1 MTTAYTTL
9 LGLALPVQGELT
21 GTWGTTVNNSITQLL
36 DDAVAGTATASVT
49 SSDWTLTD
57 TGSGAPNQA
66 RCAILIAT
74 GSPGVS
80 RNIIA
85 PARSKGYFVVNQ
97 SDAAVVLKGAS
108 TTGISIPTTKSALV
122 VWNGSDFVTAVSPS
136 SSGTVTTLSVVSA
149 NGFTGTVAN
158 PTSTP
163 AITLTTSI
171 SGVLKGSASA
181 LVAATS
187 GTDFS
192 AGTSALATGIL
203 KSTTSTGALTIAV
216 AGDFPTLN
224 QNTTGTAAGLS
235 ATLAVASGG
244 TNSTATPTAG
254 GAGYGTGTAHAY
266 TAAGTSGQV
275 LTSNGTSAPT
285 WTTLTSSG
293 GTVTSVAALTL
304 GTTGTDVSSTVANST
319 TTPVITLNIPTASAL
334 NRGALSS
341 TDWSTFNGKYSTGG
355 ALGTPSSGT
364 LTNCTGYTYANLS
377 GTVPTW
383 NQNTTGTAANLTSA
397 TTLPSGTTLVAPV
410 LGTPSSGTLSS
421 CTVDG
426 TNAVGYKN
434 IPQTGSDK
442 TTAYT
447 LVSGDVG
454 KYVGVGTSGSIV
466 VPTSTFANGDAISV
480 FNNTTGNITITTS
493 APTAYI
499 AGTNTVKT
507 SITLATRGIATILFV
522 SATVCVVS
530 GNVS

>member
-9 LGLALPVQGELT
+9 LGLALPVPGELT
-21 GTWGTTVNNSITQLL
+21 GTWGPTVNNSITQLI

-49 SSDWTLTD
+49 LGNWTLND
-57 TGSGAPNQA
+57 DGSGAPNQA

-74 GSPGVS
+74 GTPGVS

-108 TTGISIPTTKSALV
+108 TTGISIPTNKSALV

-171 SGVLKGSASA
+171 SGVLKGNGTAIS
-181 LVAATS
+181 AATS

-235 ATLAVASGG
+235 SILAIASGG

-266 TAAGTSGQV
+266 TAAGTTGQV
-275 LTSNGTSAPT
+275 LTSQGASAPI

-293 GTVTSVAALTL
+293 GTVTSVSGTGTVSGLTLSGTVTSSGSLTL
-304 GTTGTDVSSTVANST
+304 GGSITGFVA
-319 TTPVITLNIPTASAL
+319 
-334 NRGALSS
+334 
-341 TDWSTFNGKYSTGG
+341 TGG

-364 LTNCTGYTYANLS
+364 L
-377 GTVPTW
+377 
-383 NQNTTGTAANLTSA
+383 
-397 TTLPSGTTLVAPV
+397 
-410 LGTPSSGTLSS
+410 SS
-421 CTVDG
+421 CTADG

-447 LVSGDVG
+447 LVTGDVG

-466 VPTSTFANGDAISV
+466 VPTSTFANGDAISIY
-480 FNNTTGNITITTS
+480 NNTTGNITITTS

>member
-21 GTWGTTVNNSITQLL
+21 GTWGTTVNNSITQSL

-49 SSDWTLTD
+49 SGDWTLTD
-57 TGSGAPNQA
+57 TGSGVPNQA

-74 GSPGVS
+74 GTPGVS

-108 TTGISIPTTKSALV
+108 TTGISVPTNKSALV

-136 SSGTVTTLSVVSA
+136 SSGTVTTLSVVST

-216 AGDFPTLN
+216 AADFPTLN

-235 ATLAVASGG
+235 SILAIASGG

-266 TAAGTSGQV
+266 TAAGTAGQV
-275 LTSNGTSAPT
+275 LTSQGAAAPT

-304 GTTGTDVSSTVANST
+304 GTTGTDVSSSVANST
-319 TTPVITLNIPTASAL
+319 TTPVITLNLPTASAT
-334 NRGALSS
+334 NRGVLSS
-341 TDWSTFNGKYSTGG
+341 TDWTTFNNKGSGTVTSVSGTAPVVSSGGATPAISMAAATTSVNGYLTSTDWTTFNGKYSTGG
-355 ALGTPSSGT
+355 A
-364 LTNCTGYTYANLS
+364 
-377 GTVPTW
+377 
-383 NQNTTGTAANLTSA
+383 
-397 TTLPSGTTLVAPV
+397 

-447 LVSGDVG
+447 LVTGDVG

-480 FNNTTGNITITTS
+480 YNNTTGNITITTT

>member
-21 GTWGTTVNNSITQLL
+21 GTWGTTVNNSITQSL

-49 SSDWTLTD
+49 SGDWTLTD

-74 GSPGVS
+74 GTPGVS

-108 TTGISIPTTKSALV
+108 TDGISIPTNKSALV

-136 SSGTVTTLSVVSA
+136 SNGTVTTVSVVSA

-158 PTSTP
+158 PTSAP
-163 AITLTTSI
+163 AITLTTNI
-171 SGVLKGSASA
+171 SGVLKGNGTAIS
-181 LVAATS
+181 AATS
-187 GTDFS
+187 GTDFSAGTSALATGILKSTTSTGALSIAIAGTDYQTAQSVTGIVKSSGTTRSAATVGTDYS

-224 QNTTGTAAGLS
+224 QNTTGTAA
-235 ATLAVASGG
+235 
-244 TNSTATPTAG
+244 
-254 GAGYGTGTAHAY
+254 
-266 TAAGTSGQV
+266 
-275 LTSNGTSAPT
+275 
-285 WTTLTSSG
+285 
-293 GTVTSVAALTL
+293 
-304 GTTGTDVSSTVANST
+304 
-319 TTPVITLNIPTASAL
+319 
-334 NRGALSS
+334 
-341 TDWSTFNGKYSTGG
+341 
-355 ALGTPSSGT
+355 
-364 LTNCTGYTYANLS
+364 
-377 GTVPTW
+377 
-383 NQNTTGTAANLTSA
+383 NLTSA
-397 TTLPSGTTLVAPV
+397 TTLPSGMTLVAPA

-442 TTAYT
+442 TTAYE
-447 LVSGDVG
+447 LVLTDVG
-454 KYVGVGTSGSIV
+454 KYVGVGASGSVV
-466 VPTSTFANGDAISV
+466 VPTSRFANGDAISV
-480 FNNTTGNITITTS
+480 YNNTTGNITITTS

>member
-21 GTWGTTVNNSITQLL
+21 GTWGTTVNNSITQSL

-49 SSDWTLTD
+49 YGDWTLTD

-74 GSPGVS
+74 GTPGVS

-171 SGVLKGSASA
+171 SGVLKGNGTAIS
-181 LVAATS
+181 AATS

-224 QNTTGTAAGLS
+224 QSTTGNA
-235 ATLAVASGG
+235 
-244 TNSTATPTAG
+244 STATTATNLAGG
-254 GAGYGTGTAHAY
+254 GAGQLPYQTASGTTAML
-266 TAAGTSGQV
+266 AAGTATYV
-275 LTSNGTSAPT
+275 LTSNGTAAPSWQPPSTSA
-285 WTTLTSSG
+285 

-319 TTPVITLNIPTASAL
+319 TTPVITLNIPTASAS

-364 LTNCTGYTYANLS
+364 L
-377 GTVPTW
+377 
-383 NQNTTGTAANLTSA
+383 
-397 TTLPSGTTLVAPV
+397 
-410 LGTPSSGTLSS
+410 SS

-426 TNAVGYKN
+426 TNGVGFKN

-447 LVSGDVG
+447 LVTGDVG

>member
-21 GTWGTTVNNSITQLL
+21 GTWGTTVNNSITQSL
-36 DDAVAGTATASVT
+36 DDAIAGTATANVT
-49 SSDWTLTD
+49 LGNWTLND
-57 TGSGAPNQA
+57 DGSGAPNQA

-74 GSPGVS
+74 GTPGVS

-171 SGVLKGSASA
+171 SGMLKGNGTAIS
-181 LVAATS
+181 AATS

-224 QNTTGTAAGLS
+224 QSTTGNA
-235 ATLAVASGG
+235 
-244 TNSTATPTAG
+244 STATTATNLAGG
-254 GAGYGTGTAHAY
+254 GAGQLPYQTALGTTAML
-266 TAAGTSGQV
+266 AAGTATYV
-275 LTSNGTSAPT
+275 LTSNGTAAPSWQPPSTSA
-285 WTTLTSSG
+285 

-319 TTPVITLNIPTASAL
+319 TTPVITLNIPTASAS

-364 LTNCTGYTYANLS
+364 LTNCTA
-377 GTVPTW
+377 
-383 NQNTTGTAANLTSA
+383 
-397 TTLPSGTTLVAPV
+397 
-410 LGTPSSGTLSS
+410 
-421 CTVDG
+421 DG
-426 TNAVGYKN
+426 TNKVGYRN
-434 IPQTGSDK
+434 IPQSASDK
-442 TTAYT
+442 VTSYT
-447 LVSGDVG
+447 LASTDVG
-454 KYVGVGTSGSIV
+454 KYIGIGTSGSIV
-466 VPTSTFANGDAISV
+466 VPNATYSDSVAIANGDAISI
-480 FNNTTGNITITTS
+480 FNNTSGNITLTMSIT
-493 APTAYI
+493 TAYI
-499 AGTNTVKT
+499 AGTDADKAT
-507 SITLATRGIATILFV
+507 ITLATRGIATILFV

>member
-21 GTWGTTVNNSITQLL
+21 GTWGTEVNNSITQLL
-36 DDAVAGTATASVT
+36 DDAIAGTATASVT
-49 SSDWTLTD
+49 SGDWTLTD
-57 TGSGAPNQA
+57 TGSGVPNQA

-74 GSPGVS
+74 GTPGVS

-108 TTGISIPTTKSALV
+108 TTGISVPTNKSALV

-136 SSGTVTTLSVVSA
+136 SNGTVTTVSVASA
-149 NGFTGTVAN
+149 NGFTGSVSN

-163 AITLTTSI
+163 AITLATSI
-171 SGVLKGSASA
+171 SGVLKGNGTAIS
-181 LVAATS
+181 AATS
-187 GTDFS
+187 GTDYS

-224 QNTTGTAAGLS
+224 QSTTGNAL
-235 ATLAVASGG
+235 
-244 TNSTATPTAG
+244 TATTATNLAGG
-254 GAGYGTGTAHAY
+254 GAGQLPYQTASGTTAML
-266 TAAGTSGQV
+266 AAGTATYV
-275 LTSNGTSAPT
+275 LTSNGTSAPSWQPPST
-285 WTTLTSSG
+285 SG

-304 GTTGTDVSSTVANST
+304 GTTGTDVSSSVANST
-319 TTPVITLNIPTASAL
+319 TTPVITLNIPTASAST
-334 NRGALSS
+334 RGALSS
-341 TDWSTFNGKYSTGG
+341 SDWSTFNGKYSTGG

-364 LTNCTGYTYANLS
+364 L
-377 GTVPTW
+377 
-383 NQNTTGTAANLTSA
+383 
-397 TTLPSGTTLVAPV
+397 
-410 LGTPSSGTLSS
+410 SS

-426 TNAVGYKN
+426 TNGVGYKN

-447 LVSGDVG
+447 LVTGDVG

-480 FNNTTGNITITTS
+480 YNNTTGNITITTS

-499 AGTNTVKT
+499 AGANTVKT

>member
-9 LGLALPVQGELT
+9 LGLALPVPGELT

-49 SSDWTLTD
+49 SGDWTLTD

-74 GSPGVS
+74 GTPGVS

-108 TTGISIPTTKSALV
+108 TTGISIPTNKSALV

-149 NGFTGTVAN
+149 NGFTGTVAT

-171 SGVLKGSASA
+171 SGVLKGNGTAIS
-181 LVAATS
+181 AATS
-187 GTDFS
+187 GTDYS

-224 QNTTGTAAGLS
+224 QSTTGNAL
-235 ATLAVASGG
+235 
-244 TNSTATPTAG
+244 TATTATNLAGG
-254 GAGYGTGTAHAY
+254 GAGQLPYQTASGTTAML
-266 TAAGTSGQV
+266 AAGTATYV
-275 LTSNGTSAPT
+275 LTSNGTAAPSWQPPSTSA
-285 WTTLTSSG
+285 

-304 GTTGTDVSSTVANST
+304 GTTGTDVSSSVLDST
-319 TTPVITLNIPTASAL
+319 TTPVITLNIPTASAS
-334 NRGALSS
+334 NRGALSSTDWSTFNGKQAALGTASASVSGILSS

-355 ALGTPSSGT
+355 A
-364 LTNCTGYTYANLS
+364 
-377 GTVPTW
+377 
-383 NQNTTGTAANLTSA
+383 
-397 TTLPSGTTLVAPV
+397 

-447 LVSGDVG
+447 LVTGDVG

>member
-9 LGLALPVQGELT
+9 LGLALPVPGELT
-21 GTWGTTVNNSITQLL
+21 GTWGTTVNNSITQSL

-49 SSDWTLTD
+49 SGDWTLTD

-108 TTGISIPTTKSALV
+108 TDGISIPTNKSALV

-171 SGVLKGSASA
+171 SGVLKGNGTAIS
-181 LVAATS
+181 AATS

-224 QNTTGTAAGLS
+224 QSTTGNA
-235 ATLAVASGG
+235 
-244 TNSTATPTAG
+244 STATTATNLVGG
-254 GAGYGTGTAHAY
+254 GAGQLPYQTASGTTAML
-266 TAAGTSGQV
+266 AAGTATYV
-275 LTSNGTSAPT
+275 LTSNGTAAPSWQPPSTSA
-285 WTTLTSSG
+285 

-304 GTTGTDVSSTVANST
+304 GTSGTDVSSTVANST
-319 TTPVITLNIPTASAL
+319 TTPVITLNIPTASAS

-364 LTNCTGYTYANLS
+364 L
-377 GTVPTW
+377 
-383 NQNTTGTAANLTSA
+383 
-397 TTLPSGTTLVAPV
+397 
-410 LGTPSSGTLSS
+410 SS

-426 TNAVGYKN
+426 TDSVGFRN
-434 IPQTGSDK
+434 IPVNSQSA
-442 TTAYT
+442 AYT
-447 LVSGDVG
+447 AVLADSGKCIFHPSTDANARTFTIPANGSVA
-454 KYVGVGTSGSIV
+454 YPVGTAISFVNMTAQVVSIAITTDTMYLAGTGTTGTRSLAQYGTATALKM
-466 VPTSTFANGDAISV
+466 TSTTWIIS
-480 FNNTTGNITITTS
+480 G
-493 APTAYI
+493 
-499 AGTNTVKT
+499 AGLT
-507 SITLATRGIATILFV
+507 
-522 SATVCVVS
+522 
-530 GNVS
+530 

>member
-21 GTWGTTVNNSITQLL
+21 GTWGTTVNNSITQSL
-36 DDAVAGTATASVT
+36 DDAIAGTATANVT
-49 SSDWTLTD
+49 LGNWTLND
-57 TGSGAPNQA
+57 DGSGAPNQA

-74 GSPGVS
+74 GTPGVS

-171 SGVLKGSASA
+171 SGMLKGNGTAIS
-181 LVAATS
+181 AATS

-224 QNTTGTAAGLS
+224 QSTTGNA
-235 ATLAVASGG
+235 
-244 TNSTATPTAG
+244 STATTATNLAGG
-254 GAGYGTGTAHAY
+254 GAGQLPYQTALGTTAML
-266 TAAGTSGQV
+266 AAGTATYV
-275 LTSNGTSAPT
+275 LTSNGTAAPSWQPPSTSA
-285 WTTLTSSG
+285 

-319 TTPVITLNIPTASAL
+319 TTPVHAHDN
-334 NRGALSS
+334 
-341 TDWSTFNGKYSTGG
+341 DE
-355 ALGTPSSGT
+355 
-364 LTNCTGYTYANLS
+364 
-377 GTVPTW
+377 
-383 NQNTTGTAANLTSA
+383 
-397 TTLPSGTTLVAPV
+397 
-410 LGTPSSGTLSS
+410 
-421 CTVDG
+421 
-426 TNAVGYKN
+426 
-434 IPQTGSDK
+434 
-442 TTAYT
+442 
-447 LVSGDVG
+447 
-454 KYVGVGTSGSIV
+454 
-466 VPTSTFANGDAISV
+466 
-480 FNNTTGNITITTS
+480 
-493 APTAYI
+493 
-499 AGTNTVKT
+499 
-507 SITLATRGIATILFV
+507 
-522 SATVCVVS
+522 
-530 GNVS
+530 

>member
-21 GTWGTTVNNSITQLL
+21 GTWGTTVNNSITQSL

-49 SSDWTLTD
+49 SGDWTLTD

-74 GSPGVS
+74 GTPGVS

-108 TTGISIPTTKSALV
+108 TTGISIPTNKSALV

-171 SGVLKGSASA
+171 SGVLKGNGTAISAAS
-181 LVAATS
+181 S

-203 KSTTSTGALTIAV
+203 KSTTSTGALSIAV
-216 AGDFPTLN
+216 AGTDYQTA
-224 QNTTGTAAGLS
+224 QSVTGM
-235 ATLAVASGG
+235 V
-244 TNSTATPTAG
+244 
-254 GAGYGTGTAHAY
+254 
-266 TAAGTSGQV
+266 
-275 LTSNGTSAPT
+275 
-285 WTTLTSSG
+285 
-293 GTVTSVAALTL
+293 
-304 GTTGTDVSSTVANST
+304 
-319 TTPVITLNIPTASAL
+319 
-334 NRGALSS
+334 
-341 TDWSTFNGKYSTGG
+341 K
-355 ALGTPSSGT
+355 SSGT
-364 LTNCTGYTYANLS
+364 TRSAATA
-377 GTVPTW
+377 GTDY
-383 NQNTTGTAANLTSA
+383 
-397 TTLPSGTTLVAPV
+397 VAPGGA

-426 TNAVGYKN
+426 TDAVGFRN
-434 IPQTGSDK
+434 IPVNSQSA
-442 TTAYT
+442 AYT
-447 LVSGDVG
+447 AVLADSGKCILHPSTDANARTFTIPANASVA
-454 KYVGVGTSGSIV
+454 YPIGT
-466 VPTSTFANGDAISV
+466 AISFV
-480 FNNTTGNITITTS
+480 NMTSQVVSIAITSDTMYLAGTGTTGTRSLAIYGTATALKINSTTWIIS
-493 APTAYI
+493 G
-499 AGTNTVKT
+499 AGLT
-507 SITLATRGIATILFV
+507 
-522 SATVCVVS
+522 
-530 GNVS
+530 

>member
-21 GTWGTTVNNSITQLL
+21 GTWGTEVNNSITQLL
-36 DDAVAGTATASVT
+36 DDAIAGTATASVT
-49 SSDWTLTD
+49 SGDWTLTD
-57 TGSGAPNQA
+57 TGSGVPNQA

-74 GSPGVS
+74 GTPGVS

-108 TTGISIPTTKSALV
+108 TTGISVPTNKSALV

-136 SSGTVTTLSVVSA
+136 SNGTVTTVSVASA
-149 NGFTGTVAN
+149 NGFTGSVSN

-171 SGVLKGSASA
+171 SGVLKGNGTAIS
-181 LVAATS
+181 AATS
-187 GTDFS
+187 GTDYS

-224 QNTTGTAAGLS
+224 QSTTGNAL
-235 ATLAVASGG
+235 
-244 TNSTATPTAG
+244 TATTATNLAGG
-254 GAGYGTGTAHAY
+254 GAGQLPYQTASGTTAML
-266 TAAGTSGQV
+266 AAGTATYV
-275 LTSNGTSAPT
+275 LTSNGTSAPS
-285 WTTLTSSG
+285 WQPPSTSGG

-304 GTTGTDVSSTVANST
+304 GTTGTDVSSSVLNPS
-319 TTPVITLNIPTASAL
+319 TTPVITLNIPTASAS

-341 TDWSTFNGKYSTGG
+341 SDWSTFNGKYSTGG

-364 LTNCTGYTYANLS
+364 L
-377 GTVPTW
+377 
-383 NQNTTGTAANLTSA
+383 
-397 TTLPSGTTLVAPV
+397 
-410 LGTPSSGTLSS
+410 SS

-426 TNAVGYKN
+426 TNGVGYKN
-434 IPQTGSDK
+434 IPQTGPDK

-447 LVSGDVG
+447 LVTGDVG

-466 VPTSTFANGDAISV
+466 VPTSTFANGDAVSI
-480 FNNTTGNITITTS
+480 FNNTTGSITITTT

>member
-21 GTWGTTVNNSITQLL
+21 GTWGTEVNNSITQLL
-36 DDAVAGTATASVT
+36 DDAIAGTATASVT
-49 SSDWTLTD
+49 SGDWTLTD
-57 TGSGAPNQA
+57 TGSGVPNQA

-74 GSPGVS
+74 GTPGVS

-108 TTGISIPTTKSALV
+108 TTGISVPTNRSALV

-136 SSGTVTTLSVVSA
+136 SNGTVTTVSVASA
-149 NGFTGTVAN
+149 NGFTGSVSN

-163 AITLTTSI
+163 AITLATSI
-171 SGVLKGSASA
+171 SGVLKGNGTAISAA
-181 LVAATS
+181 VAA
-187 GTDFS
+187 
-192 AGTSALATGIL
+192 
-203 KSTTSTGALTIAV
+203 
-216 AGDFPTLN
+216 DFPTL
-224 QNTTGTAAGLS
+224 
-235 ATLAVASGG
+235 
-244 TNSTATPTAG
+244 
-254 GAGYGTGTAHAY
+254 
-266 TAAGTSGQV
+266 
-275 LTSNGTSAPT
+275 
-285 WTTLTSSG
+285 
-293 GTVTSVAALTL
+293 
-304 GTTGTDVSSTVANST
+304 
-319 TTPVITLNIPTASAL
+319 
-334 NRGALSS
+334 
-341 TDWSTFNGKYSTGG
+341 
-355 ALGTPSSGT
+355 
-364 LTNCTGYTYANLS
+364 
-377 GTVPTW
+377 

-397 TTLPSGTTLVAPV
+397 TTLPSGMTLVAPI

-434 IPQTGSDK
+434 IPQTGPDK

-447 LVSGDVG
+447 LVTGDVG
-454 KYVGVGTSGSIV
+454 KYVGVGTGGSIV

-480 FNNTTGNITITTS
+480 YNNTTGNITITTS

-499 AGTNTVKT
+499 AGANTVKT

>member
-21 GTWGTTVNNSITQLL
+21 GTWGTEVNNSITQLL
-36 DDAVAGTATASVT
+36 DDAIAGTATASVT
-49 SSDWTLTD
+49 SGDWTLTD
-57 TGSGAPNQA
+57 TGSGVPNQA

-74 GSPGVS
+74 GTPGVS

-108 TTGISIPTTKSALV
+108 TTGISVPTNKSALV

-136 SSGTVTTLSVVSA
+136 SNGTVTTVSVASA
-149 NGFTGTVAN
+149 NGFTGSVSN

-171 SGVLKGSASA
+171 SGVLKGNGTAIS
-181 LVAATS
+181 AATS
-187 GTDFS
+187 GTDYS
-192 AGTSALATGIL
+192 AGTSALVTGIL

-224 QNTTGTAAGLS
+224 QSTTGNAL
-235 ATLAVASGG
+235 
-244 TNSTATPTAG
+244 TATTATNLAGG
-254 GAGYGTGTAHAY
+254 GAGQLPYQTASGTTAML
-266 TAAGTSGQV
+266 AAGTATYV
-275 LTSNGTSAPT
+275 LTSNGTSAPSWQSPST
-285 WTTLTSSG
+285 SG

-304 GTTGTDVSSTVANST
+304 GTTGTDVSSSVANST
-319 TTPVITLNIPTASAL
+319 TTPVITLNIPTASAS

-341 TDWSTFNGKYSTGG
+341 SDWSTFNGKYSTGG

-364 LTNCTGYTYANLS
+364 LL
-377 GTVPTW
+377 
-383 NQNTTGTAANLTSA
+383 
-397 TTLPSGTTLVAPV
+397 
-410 LGTPSSGTLSS
+410 S

-426 TNAVGYKN
+426 TNGVGYIN

-442 TTAYT
+442 TTSYE
-447 LVSGDVG
+447 LVLTDVG
-454 KYVGVGTSGSIV
+454 KYVGVGTSGSVV
-466 VPTSTFANGDAISV
+466 VPTSRFANGDAISV
-480 FNNTTGNITITTS
+480 YNNTTGNITITTS

>member
-9 LGLALPVQGELT
+9 LGLALPVQGEHT
-21 GTWGTTVNNSITQLL
+21 GTWGTTVNNSITQSL
-36 DDAVAGTATASVT
+36 DDAIAGTATASVT
-49 SSDWTLTD
+49 SGDWTLTD

-74 GSPGVS
+74 GTPGVS

-108 TTGISIPTTKSALV
+108 TTGISIPTNKSALV

-171 SGVLKGSASA
+171 TGLLKGNGTAIS
-181 LVAATS
+181 AATS

-224 QNTTGTAAGLS
+224 QNTTGNAL
-235 ATLAVASGG
+235 
-244 TNSTATPTAG
+244 TATTATNLAGG
-254 GAGYGTGTAHAY
+254 GAGQLPYQTASGTTAML
-266 TAAGTSGQV
+266 AAGTATYV
-275 LTSNGTSAPT
+275 LTSNGTAAPSWQPPSTSA
-285 WTTLTSSG
+285 

-304 GTTGTDVSSTVANST
+304 GTTGTDVSSSVANST
-319 TTPVITLNIPTASAL
+319 TTPVITLNIPTASAS
-334 NRGALSS
+334 NRGALSSTDWSTFNGKQAALGTASASVSGILSS

-355 ALGTPSSGT
+355 A
-364 LTNCTGYTYANLS
+364 
-377 GTVPTW
+377 
-383 NQNTTGTAANLTSA
+383 
-397 TTLPSGTTLVAPV
+397 

-447 LVSGDVG
+447 LVTGDVG

-466 VPTSTFANGDAISV
+466 VPTSTFANGDAISIY
-480 FNNTTGNITITTS
+480 NNTTGNVTITTS

>member
-9 LGLALPVQGELT
+9 LGLALPVPGELT
-21 GTWGTTVNNSITQLL
+21 GTWGTTVNNSITQSL
-36 DDAVAGTATASVT
+36 DDAIAGTATASVT
-49 SSDWTLTD
+49 SGDWTLTD

-74 GSPGVS
+74 GTPGVS

-108 TTGISIPTTKSALV
+108 TTGISIPTNKSALV

-171 SGVLKGSASA
+171 SGVLKGNGTAIS
-181 LVAATS
+181 AATS

-224 QNTTGTAAGLS
+224 QSTTGNAL
-235 ATLAVASGG
+235 
-244 TNSTATPTAG
+244 TATTATNLAGG
-254 GAGYGTGTAHAY
+254 GAGQLPYQTASGTTAML
-266 TAAGTSGQV
+266 AAGTATYV
-275 LTSNGTSAPT
+275 LTSNGTAAPSWQPPSTSA
-285 WTTLTSSG
+285 

-319 TTPVITLNIPTASAL
+319 TTPVITLNIPTASAS
-334 NRGALSS
+334 NRGALSP

-355 ALGTPSSGT
+355 A
-364 LTNCTGYTYANLS
+364 
-377 GTVPTW
+377 
-383 NQNTTGTAANLTSA
+383 
-397 TTLPSGTTLVAPV
+397 

-447 LVSGDVG
+447 LVTGDVG

-466 VPTSTFANGDAISV
+466 VPTSTFANGDAISI
-480 FNNTTGNITITTS
+480 FNNTTGSITITTT

-499 AGTNTVKT
+499 AGANTVKT

>member
-21 GTWGTTVNNSITQLL
+21 GTWGTTVNNSITQSL

-49 SSDWTLTD
+49 SGDWTLTD

-74 GSPGVS
+74 GTPGVS

-108 TTGISIPTTKSALV
+108 TTGISIPTNKSALV

-171 SGVLKGSASA
+171 SGVLKGNGTAIS
-181 LVAATS
+181 AATS

-224 QNTTGTAAGLS
+224 QSTTGNAL
-235 ATLAVASGG
+235 
-244 TNSTATPTAG
+244 TATTATNLAGG
-254 GAGYGTGTAHAY
+254 GAGQLPYQTASGTTAML
-266 TAAGTSGQV
+266 AAGTATYV
-275 LTSNGTSAPT
+275 LTSNGTAAPSWQPPSTSA
-285 WTTLTSSG
+285 

-319 TTPVITLNIPTASAL
+319 TTPVITLNIPTASAS
-334 NRGALSS
+334 NRGALSSTDWSTFNGKQAALGTASASVSGILSS

-355 ALGTPSSGT
+355 A
-364 LTNCTGYTYANLS
+364 
-377 GTVPTW
+377 
-383 NQNTTGTAANLTSA
+383 
-397 TTLPSGTTLVAPV
+397 

-447 LVSGDVG
+447 LVTGDVG

-480 FNNTTGNITITTS
+480 YNNTTGNITITTS